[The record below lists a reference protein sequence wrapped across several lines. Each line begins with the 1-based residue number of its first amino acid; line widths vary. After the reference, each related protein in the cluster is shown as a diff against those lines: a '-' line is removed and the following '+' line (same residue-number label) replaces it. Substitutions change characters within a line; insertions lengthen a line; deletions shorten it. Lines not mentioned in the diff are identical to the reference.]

1 MRKIYFLLFI
11 FFFISGFSQT
21 VNLYNPI
28 TNVSYPA
35 QQYFCAGNSFNL
47 KVDAAATST
56 GDYAMTKDL
65 PSNYPLSAGSI
76 PINFPATGANKF
88 SESFPIGFTFSFY
101 GKNYTKAVMGSNGRL
116 VFTNDPELDNL
127 KDTNTYTDRTYSGIT
142 GYNTYSVLPS
152 TDYNKV
158 FKNNPTQELNLAQI
172 FFGYTDLI
180 PRSQNS
186 SVTYLYKNIIFGG
199 VNGLLVSFQNQIRTN
214 GTGGISSTTY
224 YSNIILLE
232 DGRIIIYVNNK
243 TEDSYNA
250 ILGIQNDDASKFKVP
265 VHSNTTNNYNNG
277 KWKSEGVAWVFT
289 PNQNLTP
296 QFKWYRNGTPITGAT
311 ADTLSGFSP
320 NDGDI
325 LKVEVTYHDPSGVQI
340 GAAVSDQIIFS
351 ALPVPA
357 VSIKSAACSQSVLE
371 TPLLPG
377 MSYEWFQVGNPA
389 VISTT
394 NQAAVSVTG
403 SYFVRMRHTSN
414 AACFND
420 SAPISVNFTNSFPPF
435 NNSPKYICKTDGS
448 TSTTVNLYDYY
459 PANPSQYS
467 VVFEENGVNIPNY
480 TSFPIAANT
489 TRTITVRAQNTAG
502 TCTFTD
508 SFDMVFASLPVNG
521 TVYSPDKTCTVLT
534 SYKAADFKTKFTPSL
549 NVNIL
554 FSTDGINYNLTEVN
568 PSLNNPVYVKIK
580 HPNFACETTGTVS
593 FTTYPQVTANTPNPN
608 NPDLVQC
615 ASSTQT
621 YNLHALFDNEVNPGS
636 VTVTYH
642 TTPAGAQAGD
652 NSVPNSTAFR
662 SGLGN
667 TVLYIRVVD
676 NTTGCVAQNFPAVT
690 LVVYPKPRVVSPNPI
705 ILKNCVGNSLFNL
718 TQTVSSLTNA
728 QPPVVPSIQYYSQN
742 GTLLTPGQVTNYD
755 SSVLGTKPYIKIIYN
770 STCDDVVNFDL
781 QFNPKPASQISQILI
796 CNEVTYSLQN
806 FQNAVITN
814 STQYTFSDVSGNPL
828 PADFDVSVLPK
839 TVQFL
844 MKDKSTGCVS
854 DVETVTFTKGT
865 GSVLLTNETDYP
877 LCDSDFDGKN
887 AFDLNSKKAVFTND
901 PAAVFEYFKDQTL
914 TQIIPAVY
922 TNETAFA
929 QTVYLKI
936 MLPGFCPA
944 LAKINLKVNTPTKS
958 STLLDKYFICYGET
972 LNIDAG
978 PENVSRKWSTGETSP
993 TVNISKAGSYSV
1005 ELTNAAGCTYTHQFM
1020 VSDEN
1025 QPKIEVVNQ
1034 TNNSIEVIASGG
1046 VKPYKYYFN
1055 GIAQNSNVL
1064 MNPTAASYIIQV
1076 ESATGCFGEPK
1087 TIYFIKINN
1096 AFTPN
1101 SDGINDFWSIE
1112 NLDKMENISVVIV
1125 DRYGNKVFE
1134 TQDKNKVS
1142 WDGTSG
1148 GHSLSTASY
1157 WYTASWFDP
1166 VTKKNEQRQGWIMLK
1181 NRN

>member
-11 FFFISGFSQT
+11 FSFILGFTQT
-21 VNLYNPI
+21 VNLYNPA
-28 TNVSYPA
+28 TNMSYPA
-35 QQYFCAGNSFNL
+35 QQYFCAGNTFNL
-47 KVDAAATST
+47 KVDAVATST
-56 GDYAMTKDL
+56 GDYSISSVSGFNVPAATINL
-65 PSNYPLSAGSI
+65 PFSNKVGNDHFSNPIAI
-76 PINFPATGANKF
+76 PF
-88 SESFPIGFTFSFY
+88 SFDFY
-101 GKNYTKAVMGSNGRL
+101 GKQYNRLVIGSNGRL
-116 VFTNDPELDNL
+116 LFGSGTDFDNL
-127 KDTNTYTDRTYSGIT
+127 HTNRYVDKIHSGNDATSTNIKIPNT
-142 GYNTYSVLPS
+142 AYNQIDSNDFT
-152 TDYNKV
+152 KA
-158 FKNNPTQELNLAQI
+158 LNFAQI
-172 FFGYTDLI
+172 FFGYTDIGYYNTTHYNKL
-180 PRSQNS
+180 
-186 SVTYLYKNIIFGG
+186 TYGTITYNGKK
-199 VNGLLVSFQNQIRTN
+199 GLLINFDQVLERTVL
-214 GTGGISSTTY
+214 GG
-224 YSNIILLE
+224 YSATITSQVLILE
-232 DGRIIIYVNNK
+232 DHKIFIKVTKNSTGKAIIG
-243 TEDSYNA
+243 
-250 ILGIQNDDASKFKVP
+250 LQNEAGDHAKWPINSEP
-265 VHSNTTNNYNNG
+265 TSIYNNG
-277 KWKSEGVAWVFT
+277 QWSSNGTQTWLFT

-296 QFKWYRNGTPITGAT
+296 QFKWYRNGTLITGAT

-340 GAAVSDQIIFS
+340 GSAVSDQIKFS
-351 ALPVPA
+351 ELPTPS

-371 TPLLPG
+371 TPLLSD
-377 MSYEWFQVGNPA
+377 MTYEWFQVGNPA

-414 AACFND
+414 AACFKD

-489 TRTITVRAQNTAG
+489 TRTITVMAQNTAG

-508 SFDMVFASLPVNG
+508 SFDIVFASLPVNG
-521 TVYSPDKTCTVLT
+521 TAYSPDKTCTVLT

-568 PSLNNPVYVKIK
+568 PSVNNPVYVKIQ
-580 HPNFACETTGTVS
+580 HPNFACETTGRVD

-621 YNLHALFDNEVNPGS
+621 YNLHALFDNEVNPGN

-652 NSVPNSTAFR
+652 NSVPNSSAFR

-676 NTTGCVAQNFPAVT
+676 NATGCAAQNFPTVT
-690 LVVYPKPRVVSPNPI
+690 LVVYLKPRIVSPNPI
-705 ILKNCVGNSLFNL
+705 ILKNCVGNSVFNL
-718 TQTVSSLTNA
+718 TQTVSNLTDA

-742 GTLLTPGQVTNYD
+742 GTLLTTAQVANYD
-755 SSVLGTKPYIKIIYN
+755 SSVLGTRPYIKITYN
-770 STCDDVVNFDL
+770 STCDDVINFDL

-806 FQNAVITN
+806 FQNAVISN
-814 STQYTFSDVSGNPL
+814 SSQYIFSDVSGNPL

-854 DVETVTFTKGT
+854 NVETVTFTKGAA
-865 GSVLLTNETDYP
+865 SVLLANEAYYT
-877 LCDSDFDGKN
+877 LCDSDFDGKTS
-887 AFDLNSKKAVFTND
+887 FDLNSRKTDFTND
-901 PAAVFEYFKDQTL
+901 PAAVFEYFKDLAL
-914 TQIIPAVY
+914 TQTIPPVY

-936 MLPGFCPA
+936 TRPGFCPA
-944 LAKINLKVNTPTKS
+944 LAKINLKANTPTKS

-993 TVNISKAGSYSV
+993 TVNISKEGNYSV
-1005 ELTNAAGCTYTHQFM
+1005 ELTNSFGCTYTHQFI

-1034 TNNSIEVIASGG
+1034 TNNSIEVIANGG
-1046 VKPYKYYFN
+1046 VKPYRYYFN
-1055 GIAQNSNVL
+1055 GVAQSSNVL
-1064 MNPTAASYIIQV
+1064 MNPTAASYTIQV

-1112 NLDKMENISVVIV
+1112 NLDKMENISVMIV

-1148 GHSLSTASY
+1148 GHPLSTASY